1 MMMQFFA
8 VLALSGASAA
18 AADVNIK
25 ELSADFYNLELAQF
39 EKKLPILER
48 HERQAERISKKADCK
63 LPADVG
69 WVHAR
74 VDVALQ
80 VSPEGRVTR
89 VVPVETGCPEL
100 EKYVIDHLTKYAGRD
115 GAVVRNGDKKWY
127 RQALT
132 FRWPE

>member
-1 MMMQFFA
+1 MINIIA
-8 VLALSGASAA
+8 AIALSGAFASAD
-18 AADVNIK
+18 DVEIK

-48 HERQAERISKKADCK
+48 HERQAERIAKKAACK
-63 LPADVG
+63 LPSDIG

-89 VVPVETGCPEL
+89 VVPVETGCRQL
-100 EKYVIDHLTKYAGRD
+100 ETYVVNHLTKYAGHD
-115 GAVVRNGDKKWY
+115 GAVKRNGDKKWY
-127 RQALT
+127 RQAIT